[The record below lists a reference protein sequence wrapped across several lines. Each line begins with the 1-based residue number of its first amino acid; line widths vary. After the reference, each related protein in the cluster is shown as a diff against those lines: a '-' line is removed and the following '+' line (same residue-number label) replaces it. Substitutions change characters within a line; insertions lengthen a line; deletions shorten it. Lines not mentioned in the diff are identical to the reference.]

1 MKIIK
6 KLLGF
11 FNKNRPVDKNEQIMK
26 QKAHDLAKAPPDD
39 LMIIKDKKEDGL
51 YNKDSP

>member
-1 MKIIK
+1 MKVIK

-11 FNKNRPVDKNEQIMK
+11 FNKNKPVKKDEQIIK
-26 QKAHDLAKAPPDD
+26 QEAHDLAKAPPDD